1 MNQSFVKIRCVIEV
15 LNGPLMLLT
24 SHAVRLNYLSEL
36 LSEGAEV
43 VGKNTDTHDHHNVG
57 DD

>member
-1 MNQSFVKIRCVIEV
+1 MNQSFVEIRCVIEV
-15 LNGPLMLLT
+15 LYGPLVLLT
-24 SHAVRLNYLSEL
+24 SHAVRLNYLSKL

-43 VGKNTDTHDHHNVG
+43 VCKDTDAHDHHNVG